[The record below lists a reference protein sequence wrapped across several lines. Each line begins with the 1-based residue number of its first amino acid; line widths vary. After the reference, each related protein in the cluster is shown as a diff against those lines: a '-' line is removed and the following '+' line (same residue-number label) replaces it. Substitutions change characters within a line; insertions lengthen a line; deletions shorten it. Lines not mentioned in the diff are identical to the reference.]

1 MRTMMRGK
9 HGKISRFPALAA
21 LALCTVLIVTFMPNL
36 MFSANAEDEN
46 KIVTQI
52 TALAETTLTA
62 PTGTSEEAV
71 KKQLPIS
78 LSAKIRQAD
87 NTEKDE
93 TINGITWSSDQY
105 QSDSAG
111 TYKFTSGLP
120 SGYQL
125 AEGVSM
131 PSVNVTVRVV
141 KEVES
146 ESGTSVDSG
155 KIFGTRKSTVTQFT
169 YPTNESLGSVGKYGV
184 FARSYTQTGDM
195 EGSVATE
202 HLDAN
207 ANIGRSSSVQ
217 SYDPTESYDY
227 IGDFTKTFR
236 SHAETAEDWIF
247 GNTVT
252 LDNHYNNEN
261 GFRATCNGNTI
272 SWNGINELGSSVQNV
287 SDSPYQIN
295 FDNAFNGLIGYAE
308 NQYGKED
315 TDGVTVDNTV
325 EKEGVDQNEYAVTIK
340 CTEGAHIINL
350 TANDLQKGKIK
361 VTGPANGNYSLIINI
376 RGLSENNYSFTKDVE
391 IDGEKTGFSPKIG
404 HVVFNFGLYN
414 GTINYPGNNYAG
426 VILAP
431 NASVKFS
438 GGHHAGSVYANTI
451 ESSVEIHQIDFIPS
465 TPVTPTYPS
474 IAFAVKKSF
483 DGNYPDEKTFT
494 FTLSGG
500 KVENGKITNNIT
512 KTATV
517 DDRNSLNK
525 NVPFESITYQDKG
538 TYKYTVSENIPN
550 NADDHHISEG
560 VKYDPTVYDVEVVTS
575 KESVGN
581 VKIDTV
587 KYKKSSDTE
596 YKQMDISNPEAFT
609 FSNSSA
615 PSSTTSV
622 SVKKVW
628 NDNNNQDGKRPD
640 SIQLHLYADGTEVTS
655 KAQTISGNSDT
666 WSYSFT
672 DLPKSNK
679 DGKEIN
685 YTVKED
691 PVTGYE
697 SSGDATKENNFTI
710 TNTHT
715 PETTFVSGNKTWD
728 DKNNQDG
735 KRPKSITVNLLKNG
749 EKIKST
755 IVDSS
760 NDWQYSFANLPK
772 YDNGKEIKYTITED
786 AVADYSTKVDGY
798 DITNSYTPGK
808 TSVTVT
814 KAWLDNNNADKKR
827 PASIQVQLYADGKPS
842 SDPVTITAKDNWTH
856 TWSGLN
862 AKKSGTDIKYTV
874 EEVKTPDGYTSNVSG
889 DAKTGYNITNTED
902 KTTPPTPVT
911 PTYTT
916 YTVHKVWDLGSGET
930 VPDSVQM
937 QLYKNGAAYG
947 VPVKVT
953 GASGWTY
960 TWTVLPQT
968 ENGKLNT
975 WSVKEVDPDN
985 QYTATVVNGTSS
997 ATVTNRSNN
1006 NAGGKTQVSV
1016 HKVWKLDNGRTAAS
1030 SVQAQLYRNGEAYG
1044 DPVTLSAGNSWS
1056 HVWTGLTKTDAQ
1068 GNTISWTVREVNV
1081 PSGFTSTVTGT
1092 DRSFTITNDDKPQD
1106 NHNKHNNS
1114 EHPNNNNNKNN
1125 KPVYPSNHNKNNTT
1139 VHPGTPSI
1147 PKNTGTV
1154 ANRGTTAGS
1163 TPRTGDQTSLG
1174 FWLAMLTAGAAG
1186 TAAAVLLKR
1195 RNRKEEE

>member
-1 MRTMMRGK
+1 MMRGK
-9 HGKISRFPALAA
+9 HGKKSRFPALAA
-21 LALCTVLIVTFMPNL
+21 LALCAVLIVTFMPNL

-52 TALAETTLTA
+52 TALAETTLTV

-87 NTEKDE
+87 NSEKDE

-105 QSDSAG
+105 KSDSAG

-125 AEGVSM
+125 ADGVSM

-169 YPTNESLGSVGKYGV
+169 YPTSESLGSVGKYGV
-184 FARSYTQTGDM
+184 FARNYTQTGDM

-202 HLDAN
+202 NLDATIIGRTN
-207 ANIGRSSSVQ
+207 NIGPSN
-217 SYDPTESYDY
+217 YDPDESYNY
-227 IGDFTKTFR
+227 IKTYSSAFQ
-236 SHAETAEDWIF
+236 SHKTSDWIF
-247 GNTVT
+247 GDSVA

-261 GFRATCNGNTI
+261 GFRTTYNNVTTE
-272 SWNGINELGSSVQNV
+272 WNQLSDLGFSAQNEKY
-287 SDSPYQIN
+287 SPYQIN
-295 FDNAFNGLIGYAE
+295 FDSAFETL
-308 NQYGKED
+308 NQYAAYQYNKNNTEE
-315 TDGVTVDNTV
+315 TKVTNNVGQV
-325 EKEGVDQNEYAVTIK
+325 GVDPNNYVVDIQ
-340 CTEGAHIINL
+340 CSEGSNIVNL
-350 TANDLQKGKIK
+350 KSSDLQQGIIK
-361 VTGPANGNYSLIINI
+361 VTGPSNGNYSLIINI
-376 RGLSENNYSFTKDVE
+376 TGLSESSYSFTKDVY
-391 IDGEKTGFSPKIG
+391 IDNVKDGYSSKIG
-404 HVVFNFGLYN
+404 HVMFNFGSYN
-414 GTINYPGNNYAG
+414 GTLNYPGNNQAG

-431 NASVKFS
+431 NATVKFS

-465 TPVTPTYPS
+465 TPVTPTHPS
-474 IAFAVKKSF
+474 ITFAVKKSF
-483 DGNYPDEKTFT
+483 DGNYPDEKTFS

-500 KVENGKITNNIT
+500 KVENGKITNNII

-517 DDRNSLNK
+517 DGNRLEK
-525 NVPFESITYQDKG
+525 NVPFESITYQDAG
-538 TYKYTVSENIPN
+538 TYKYTVSEKIPN
-550 NADDHHISEG
+550 NADDHHVSEG

-575 KESVGN
+575 KESAGN

-596 YKQMDISNPEAFT
+596 YKSMNISNPEAFT

-628 NDNNNQDGKRPD
+628 DDNNNQDGKRPD

-655 KAQTISGNSDT
+655 KALIINKNGNE

-672 DLPKSNK
+672 DLPKNNK

-691 PVTGYE
+691 HVTGYE

-715 PETTFVSGNKTWD
+715 PETINISGTKTWD
-728 DKNNQDG
+728 DNGNQDG
-735 KRPKSITVNLLKNG
+735 KRPGFITIHLLSNGIQYG
-749 EKIKST
+749 EKKVIPSKDGVWS
-755 IVDSS
+755 
-760 NDWQYSFANLPK
+760 YSFEGLPK
-772 YDNGKEIKYTITED
+772 YANGKLIAYTITED
-786 AVADYSTKVDGY
+786 TVKDYSTEVNDY
-798 DITNSYTPGK
+798 NITNSYTPDK

-827 PASIQVQLYADGKPS
+827 PASIQVQLYANGEKS
-842 SDPVTITAKDNWTH
+842 GDPVTLSESTNWTY
-856 TWSGLN
+856 TWSDLD

-874 EEVKTPDGYTSNVSG
+874 KEVNTPDGYTSNVSG
-889 DAKTGYNITNTED
+889 DAKTGFTITNTEN
-902 KTTPPTPVT
+902 TTPPTPNPQ

-916 YTVHKVWDLGSGET
+916 YTVHKVWALGSGEA
-930 VPDSVQM
+930 VPDSVQI
-937 QLYKNGAAYG
+937 QLYKNGEAYG
-947 VPVKVT
+947 SPVSVT
-953 GASGWTY
+953 RASGWMY
-960 TWTVLPQT
+960 TWTGLPQT

-1030 SVQAQLYRNGEAYG
+1030 FVQAQLYRNGEAYG

-1092 DRSFTITNDDKPQD
+1092 DRSFTITNDDKPKD
-1106 NHNKHNNS
+1106 NHNKNNKPVN
-1114 EHPNNNNNKNN
+1114 PNNNNNKPVTPNTNN
-1125 KPVYPSNHNKNNTT
+1125 KKNTPVN
-1139 VHPGTPSI
+1139 PGTPSI

-1154 ANRGTTAGS
+1154 VNRGTSAG

-1195 RNRKEEE
+1195 RKSADEDRD